1 VLLCLL
7 QIYAEQNA
15 SPPELTSTASNT
27 ISCSYSHNAI
37 KIRFCSGEKNNM
49 AVGLVAVLTPEE
61 ADLQFRRRRS
71 CAVVVMMAGY
81 GCDGRAKPQWLL
93 AAEISEALM
102 R

>member
-1 VLLCLL
+1 MD
-7 QIYAEQNA
+7 NN
-15 SPPELTSTASNT
+15 NT
-27 ISCSYSHNAI
+27 IKN
-37 KIRFCSGEKNNM
+37 RFCSGEKNNM

-93 AAEISEALM
+93 AAAISEALM